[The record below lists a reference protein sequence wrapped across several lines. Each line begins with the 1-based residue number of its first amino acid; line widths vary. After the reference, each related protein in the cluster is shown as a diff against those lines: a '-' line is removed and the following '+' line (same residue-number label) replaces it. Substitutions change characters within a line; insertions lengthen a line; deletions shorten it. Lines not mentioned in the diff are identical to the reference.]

1 MYNVLIDAYAV
12 APNWGSEQG
21 MGWNW
26 VSNLAKFCNLYIIT
40 EGEWQKEIEQSLA
53 AAMAN
58 SMEKSNNPTGLTC
71 EQAERMHFYY
81 LPVSK
86 EVREMCWNQGTW
98 KFYIYY
104 EQWERRA
111 FEKAKEIIATYAEVP
126 GRQVDVIHKL
136 NMICYR
142 EPSYLWKIK
151 DIPFVWGPIGGYA
164 GMPNPYLQGEPIMSI
179 LKENVKN
186 WINYIT
192 FHFQPRVG
200 KAAKRADA
208 IVGAYKETYE
218 ALRDVYRPDTVLIN
232 ETGAFIDVS
241 SKPHASDKKELNLL
255 WVGKYD
261 LRKQLGIAIRTME
274 PLVRRTH
281 QPQKNIHLWVVGTGY
296 PKDVEKYSKMV
307 EEKGLKENVHLMG
320 VVPNVKTRE
329 LMKEMDL
336 FFFTSVHD
344 ATSTVVPE
352 AISAGLP
359 VICHNMRGFGII
371 VDDKIGRKV
380 QPHNPETSAQ
390 EFAKIIAS
398 LDNDRREIR
407 KMSAGCIERQREIS
421 WEANAR
427 KMVNEYEKAIEK
439 FNVNNKYL

>member
-1 MYNVLIDAYAV
+1 MLNILIDAYAI

-40 EGEWQKEIEQSLA
+40 EGEWQTEIEQSLS
-53 AAMAN
+53 AAMMN
-58 SMEKSNNPTGLTC
+58 NMDKTVNPTGLTRH
-71 EQAERMHFYY
+71 QAENMHFFY

-98 KFYIYY
+98 KFYMYY

-111 FEKAKEIIATYAEVP
+111 YEKAQEIISELKAESLELKEH
-126 GRQVDVIHKL
+126 REIDVIHKL

-142 EPSYLWKIK
+142 EPGYLWKIK
-151 DIPFVWGPIGGYA
+151 NKPFVWGPIGGYA
-164 GMPNPYLQGEPIMSI
+164 GMTNPYMKDEPIVS
-179 LKENVKN
+179 LFKENLKN
-186 WINYIT
+186 FLNYLT

-200 KAAKRADA
+200 KAARRADA

-232 ETGAFIDVS
+232 ETGAFIDET

-274 PLVRRTH
+274 LLKDK
-281 QPQKNIHLWVVGTGY
+281 KNIHLWVAGNGY
-296 PKDVEKYSKMV
+296 PKDVEKYTKMV
-307 EEKGLKENVHLMG
+307 EDKGLKENVHLMG

-329 LMKEMDL
+329 MMKEMDI

-359 VICHNMRGFGII
+359 VVCHDMRGFGVI
-371 VDDKIGRKV
+371 VDDEIGRKV
-380 QPHNPETSAQ
+380 QPKDPEASAQ
-390 EFAKIIAS
+390 EFAKIIAD
-398 LDNDRREIR
+398 LDTERDTLRQL
-407 KMSAGCIERQREIS
+407 SAGCIDRQREIS

-427 KMVNEYEKAIEK
+427 KMVKEYEKEVERFKAK
-439 FNVNNKYL
+439 KK